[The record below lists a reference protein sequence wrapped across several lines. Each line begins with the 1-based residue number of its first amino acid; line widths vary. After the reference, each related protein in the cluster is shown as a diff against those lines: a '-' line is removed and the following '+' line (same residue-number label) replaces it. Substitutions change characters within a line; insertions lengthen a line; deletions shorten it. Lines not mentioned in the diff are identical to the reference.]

1 MSHSKCSI
9 SFHSAFFVIWLKKP
23 CQSRGIIVFNRIM
36 SSGSCAAGAGRC
48 LAIFGLLILVQMPG
62 ALMSNTESDCL
73 TEDDKGCEGM
83 SERKTD
89 LHMCD
94 EYSCSFGGICRDN
107 GSHLECLCQFQCPQ
121 SFDPVCGSDG
131 DTYHSE
137 CFLRQTACEQQTRIT
152 VITEGH
158 CHDDAESA
166 SGDTD
171 LESSGL
177 EPSRYSKC
185 SSCKFGAEC
194 DEDSEGIWCVCNI
207 DCSGYN
213 MNPVCG
219 SDGQSYSNPCQIR
232 EASCLKQTQINVKHL
247 GLCPDSV
254 VLVGGVS
261 VGGAMP
267 CAEIN
272 SSFCVHG
279 TCEMKNDLPTC
290 RCDVGFSGMH
300 CEQRDFSELYVV
312 PNGQKLQYVLIAVI
326 IAAVQISIIIAIII
340 CITRIHP
347 KKPRKQK
354 QNLGHFPKDGGRRTV

>member
-1 MSHSKCSI
+1 TQKENLFICNVGFQVVLSLCGQTHTHMHMMTLTAVC
-9 SFHSAFFVIWLKKP
+9 FVLGLSEKK
-23 CQSRGIIVFNRIM
+23 S
-36 SSGSCAAGAGRC
+36 
-48 LAIFGLLILVQMPG
+48 
-62 ALMSNTESDCL
+62 
-73 TEDDKGCEGM
+73 
-83 SERKTD
+83 D
-89 LHMCD
+89 LHVCD
-94 EYSCSFGGICRDN
+94 EYNCSFGGICRYN
-107 GSHLECLCQFQCPQ
+107 RSHLECLCLYQCPQ
-121 SFDPVCGSDG
+121 SFAPVCASDG
-131 DTYHSE
+131 NTYHSE
-137 CFLRQTACEQQTRIT
+137 CFLRQTACEQQTAIT

-158 CHDDAESA
+158 CHA
-166 SGDTD
+166 D

-177 EPSRYSKC
+177 EPSRFSKC

-232 EASCLKQTQINVKHL
+232 EASCLKQSQIDVKYL
-247 GLCPDSV
+247 GQCPGKHTHTNIYCNQNDMTLCLIHPIDSV
-254 VLVGGVS
+254 DLVGGVS

-272 SSFCVHG
+272 SSFCLHG
-279 TCEMKNDLPTC
+279 TCEMKNSLATCKCDL
-290 RCDVGFSGMH
+290 GFSGVQ
-300 CEQRDFSELYVV
+300 CERRDFSELYVV

-347 KKPRKQK
+347 KNPRGRLQK
-354 QNLGHFPKDGGRRTV
+354 QTLGHFPKDGGRMIE

>member
-9 SFHSAFFVIWLKKP
+9 SFHSAFLVIWLTKP
-23 CQSRGIIVFNRIM
+23 YQSRGIIVLNRIM

-48 LAIFGLLILVQMPG
+48 LAMFGLLVLVQMPG
-62 ALMSNTESDCL
+62 ALMSNTESDYMAL
-73 TEDDKGCEGM
+73 NM
-83 SERKTD
+83 IYFFS
-89 LHMCD
+89 
-94 EYSCSFGGICRDN
+94 
-107 GSHLECLCQFQCPQ
+107 
-121 SFDPVCGSDG
+121 
-131 DTYHSE
+131 
-137 CFLRQTACEQQTRIT
+137 
-152 VITEGH
+152 
-158 CHDDAESA
+158 DAESA

-171 LESSGL
+171 LEGSGL
-177 EPSRYSKC
+177 DPSRYPKC

-213 MNPVCG
+213 KNPVCG

-232 EASCLKQTQINVKHL
+232 EASCLKQAQINVKHL

-279 TCEMKNDLPTC
+279 TCEMKNDLLTC
-290 RCDVGFSGMH
+290 RCDVGFSGVH
-300 CEQRDFSELYVV
+300 CDQRDFSELYVV

-347 KKPRKQK
+347 KKPRAHLQK
-354 QNLGHFPKDGGRRTV
+354 QNLGHFPKDGGRRIV